1 MLQTMVNKQNAQHQ
15 APSLPPRDRLGDF

>member
-1 MLQTMVNKQNAQHQ
+1 MVNKQNAQHQ